1 MLEISQITTVS
12 PILQKEADY
21 VPFRNR
27 LRYQRNTEAK
37 MNKTQNYSHNS
48 YEELLKFNLN
58 EFGSLVE

>member
-37 MNKTQNYSHNS
+37 MNKTQNHSHNS